1 MTLISLYAL
10 RNESEH
16 TVIYFPQKTKR
27 ITIRNGMEMMG
38 MNQEL
43 KEVVGTLLAG
53 RAYVFSLL
61 HKLLGAEPTKQLLDA
76 VSSEDS
82 LAVLALFEGDSE
94 AAGKLKAVLASCRGM
109 CEASVDAVR
118 SEYTRLFLGPD
129 KLIAPPWE
137 SCYTAKER
145 ALFQTSTLHVR
156 SWYQQYS
163 YVPAGYPSHPDD
175 HISLMMHF
183 LALTT
188 ERAKACFDQDLLCGY
203 KSLLEGQKLFE
214 KNHILNWMDA
224 YCADMDKSETKL
236 LYPQLVRAMAEFIA
250 YDQQVISELLA
261 AE

>member
-1 MTLISLYAL
+1 
-10 RNESEH
+10 
-16 TVIYFPQKTKR
+16 
-27 ITIRNGMEMMG
+27 
-38 MNQEL
+38 MNAEI
-43 KEVVGTLLAG
+43 KEVIATLLSA
-53 RAYVFSLL
+53 RAYVFSAL
-61 HKLLGAEPTKQLLDA
+61 HRLLGSEPTKELLDA

-82 LAVLALFEGDSE
+82 LAALALFEGDSE
-94 AAGKLKAVLASCRGM
+94 AAGKLKAVLASCRDLD
-109 CEASVDAVR
+109 VDAVR

-145 ALFQTSTLHVR
+145 ALFQESTLHVR

-188 ERAKACFDQDLLCGY
+188 ERAKACFEQELLCGY
-203 KSLLEGQKLFE
+203 KSLLEGQKLFA

-224 YCADMDKSETKL
+224 YCADMDTSETKL
-236 LYPQLVRAMAEFIA
+236 LYPQLARAMADFIT
-250 YDQQVISELLA
+250 YDQQAISELLT

>member
-1 MTLISLYAL
+1 
-10 RNESEH
+10 
-16 TVIYFPQKTKR
+16 
-27 ITIRNGMEMMG
+27 
-38 MNQEL
+38 MNAEI
-43 KEVVGTLLAG
+43 KEVIGTLLSA
-53 RAYVFSLL
+53 RAYVFSVL
-61 HKLLGAEPTKQLLDA
+61 HRLLGSEPTKELLDA

-82 LAVLALFEGDSE
+82 LAALALFERDSE
-94 AAGKLKAVLASCRGM
+94 AAAALKNVLASCRDLD
-109 CEASVDAVR
+109 VDAVR

-145 ALFQTSTLHVR
+145 ALFQESTLHVR

-188 ERAKACFDQDLLCGY
+188 ERAKACLEQDLLCGY
-203 KSLLEGQKLFE
+203 KSLLEGQKLFA

-236 LYPQLVRAMAEFIA
+236 LYPQLARAMAAFIA
-250 YDQQVISELLA
+250 YDQQAISELLA

>member
-1 MTLISLYAL
+1 
-10 RNESEH
+10 
-16 TVIYFPQKTKR
+16 
-27 ITIRNGMEMMG
+27 
-38 MNQEL
+38 MNAEI
-43 KEVVGTLLAG
+43 KEVITTLLSA
-53 RAYVFSLL
+53 RAYVFSVL
-61 HKLLGAEPTKQLLDA
+61 HRLLGNEPTKELLDA
-76 VSSEDS
+76 VSSEES
-82 LAVLALFEGDSE
+82 LAALVLFEGDSE
-94 AAGKLKAVLASCRGM
+94 AAVKMKAVLASCRDL
-109 CEASVDAVR
+109 DADAAR
-118 SEYTRLFLGPD
+118 CEYTRLFLGPD

-145 ALFQTSTLHVR
+145 ALFQESTLHVR

-188 ERAKACFDQDLLCGY
+188 ERAKTCLEQDLLCGY

-236 LYPQLVRAMAEFIA
+236 LYPQLVRAMAAFIA
-250 YDQQVISELLA
+250 YDQQAISELLA
-261 AE
+261 AQ

>member
-1 MTLISLYAL
+1 MNA
-10 RNESEH
+10 
-16 TVIYFPQKTKR
+16 
-27 ITIRNGMEMMG
+27 EM
-38 MNQEL
+38 
-43 KEVVGTLLAG
+43 KEVIATLLSA
-53 RAYVFSLL
+53 RAYVFSAL
-61 HKLLGAEPTKQLLDA
+61 HRLLGSEPTKELLDA

-82 LAVLALFEGDSE
+82 LAALALFEGDSE
-94 AAGKLKAVLASCRGM
+94 AAGKLKAVLASCRGLDV
-109 CEASVDAVR
+109 EAVR

-145 ALFQTSTLHVR
+145 ALFQESTLHVR

-224 YCADMDKSETKL
+224 YCADMDTSETKL
-236 LYPQLVRAMAEFIA
+236 LYPQLARAMADFIT
-250 YDQQVISELLA
+250 YDQQAISELLT

>member
-1 MTLISLYAL
+1 
-10 RNESEH
+10 
-16 TVIYFPQKTKR
+16 
-27 ITIRNGMEMMG
+27 
-38 MNQEL
+38 MNAEI
-43 KEVVGTLLAG
+43 KEVIGTLLSA
-53 RAYVFSLL
+53 RAYVFSVL
-61 HKLLGAEPTKQLLDA
+61 HRLLGSEPTKELLHA
-76 VSSEDS
+76 VSSEES
-82 LAVLALFEGDSE
+82 LAALALFEGDGE
-94 AAGKLKAVLASCRGM
+94 AAEKLKVVLASCRGLD
-109 CEASVDAVR
+109 VDTVR

-145 ALFQTSTLHVR
+145 ALFQESTLHVR

-224 YCADMDKSETKL
+224 YCTDMDKSETKL

-250 YDQQVISELLA
+250 YDQQAISELLA

>member
-1 MTLISLYAL
+1 MNA
-10 RNESEH
+10 
-16 TVIYFPQKTKR
+16 
-27 ITIRNGMEMMG
+27 EM
-38 MNQEL
+38 
-43 KEVVGTLLAG
+43 KEVIATLLSA
-53 RAYVFSLL
+53 RAYVFSAL
-61 HKLLGAEPTKQLLDA
+61 HRLLGSEPTKELLDA

-82 LAVLALFEGDSE
+82 LAALALFERDSE
-94 AAGKLKAVLASCRGM
+94 AAAALKNVLASCRDLD
-109 CEASVDAVR
+109 VDAVR

-145 ALFQTSTLHVR
+145 ALFQESTLHVR

-188 ERAKACFDQDLLCGY
+188 ERAKACFEQELLCGY

-236 LYPQLVRAMAEFIA
+236 LYPQLARAMADFIT
-250 YDQQVISELLA
+250 YDQQAISELLA

>member
-1 MTLISLYAL
+1 MNA
-10 RNESEH
+10 
-16 TVIYFPQKTKR
+16 
-27 ITIRNGMEMMG
+27 EM
-38 MNQEL
+38 
-43 KEVVGTLLAG
+43 KEVIATLLSA
-53 RAYVFSLL
+53 RAYVFSVL
-61 HKLLGAEPTKQLLDA
+61 HRLLGSEPTKELLDA

-82 LAVLALFEGDSE
+82 LAALALFEGDSE
-94 AAGKLKAVLASCRGM
+94 AAVALKNVLASCRGLDV
-109 CEASVDAVR
+109 EAVR

-145 ALFQTSTLHVR
+145 ALFQESTLHVR

-224 YCADMDKSETKL
+224 YCADMDTSETKL
-236 LYPQLVRAMAEFIA
+236 LYPQLARAMADFIT
-250 YDQQVISELLA
+250 YDQQAISELLT

>member
-1 MTLISLYAL
+1 M
-10 RNESEH
+10 
-16 TVIYFPQKTKR
+16 
-27 ITIRNGMEMMG
+27 
-38 MNQEL
+38 
-43 KEVVGTLLAG
+43 KEVIATLLSA
-53 RAYVFSLL
+53 RAYVFSVL
-61 HKLLGAEPTKQLLDA
+61 HRLLGSEPTKELLDA

-82 LAVLALFEGDSE
+82 LAALALFEGDSE
-94 AAGKLKAVLASCRGM
+94 AAVALKNVLASCRGLDV
-109 CEASVDAVR
+109 EAVR

-145 ALFQTSTLHVR
+145 ALFQESTLHVR

-188 ERAKACFDQDLLCGY
+188 ERAKACLDQDLLCGY

-224 YCADMDKSETKL
+224 YCADMDTSETKL
-236 LYPQLVRAMAEFIA
+236 LYPQLARAMADFIT
-250 YDQQVISELLA
+250 YDQQAISELLT

>member
-1 MTLISLYAL
+1 
-10 RNESEH
+10 
-16 TVIYFPQKTKR
+16 
-27 ITIRNGMEMMG
+27 
-38 MNQEL
+38 MNAEI
-43 KEVVGTLLAG
+43 KEVILTLLSA
-53 RAYVFSLL
+53 RAYVFSAL
-61 HKLLGAEPTKQLLDA
+61 HRLLGSEPTKELLNA
-76 VSSEDS
+76 VSSEES
-82 LAVLALFEGDSE
+82 LAALALFEGDSE
-94 AAGKLKAVLASCRGM
+94 AAGKLKTVFASCRDLSD
-109 CEASVDAVR
+109 EAVDAIR

-145 ALFQTSTLHVR
+145 ALFQESTLHVR

-188 ERAKACFDQDLLCGY
+188 ERAKTCFEQDLLCGY

-236 LYPQLVRAMAEFIA
+236 LYPQLVRAMAAFIA
-250 YDQQVISELLA
+250 YDQQAISELLA
-261 AE
+261 AQ

>member
-1 MTLISLYAL
+1 MN
-10 RNESEH
+10 NE
-16 TVIYFPQKTKR
+16 I
-27 ITIRNGMEMMG
+27 
-38 MNQEL
+38 
-43 KEVVGTLLAG
+43 KEIVSTLLAG
-53 RAYVFSLL
+53 RGYVFSVL
-61 HKLLGAEPTKQLLDA
+61 HRLLGSEPTKELLDA
-76 VSSEDS
+76 VSSEES
-82 LAVLALFEGDSE
+82 LAALSLFEGDSE
-94 AAGKLKAVLASCRGM
+94 AAAKLKAVLASCR
-109 CEASVDAVR
+109 ELDADAAKM
-118 SEYTRLFLGPD
+118 EYTRLFLGPD

-145 ALFQTSTLHVR
+145 ALFQESTLHVR

-236 LYPQLVRAMAEFIA
+236 LYPQLVRAMADFIA
-250 YDQQVISELLA
+250 YDQKAISELLA